1 MGEFTV
7 LLIIF
12 IAAGILQKIVKAG
25 KTASSTEA
33 PPDGEHELGDAEYV
47 KGLPAELRDVIAEEL
62 GLDLERRPKGARP
75 GSATQGGSQP
85 PTVVLP
91 PGQEAQP
98 PRFGPPQPGGER
110 RRRETSAQRGA
121 AVAEQRRAAT
131 ARRRAAVVT
140 PPAVREQRP
149 DAVSLERPR
158 RPEDHDLFHERYA
171 VPEPVE
177 SRSEFHDRYLDEEK
191 DRRAV
196 KGPVRRVM
204 LPDAAGWSAV
214 QKAIVWAEV
223 LGPPKGTIY

>member
-33 PPDGEHELGDAEYV
+33 PPDGEHELEDAEYV
-47 KGLPAELRDVIAEEL
+47 KGLPAQLRDVIAQEL
-62 GLDLERRPKGARP
+62 GLELERPPKVAQP
-75 GSATQGGSQP
+75 GSATQRWPQP
-85 PTVVLP
+85 STAVLP
-91 PGQEAQP
+91 RGQEAEP
-98 PRFGPPQPGGER
+98 PEVVPPKPGGER
-110 RRRETSAQRGA
+110 GGRKTAAEHGA
-121 AVAEQRRAAT
+121 EVAE
-131 ARRRAAVVT
+131 RRRAARARRRSAAVT
-140 PPAVREQRP
+140 RPAVREQRP

-171 VPEPVE
+171 VPQPVE
-177 SRSEFHDRYLDEEK
+177 SHSEFHDRYLDEEK
-191 DRRAV
+191 DRRTV
-196 KGPVRRVM
+196 KGPVRRVR